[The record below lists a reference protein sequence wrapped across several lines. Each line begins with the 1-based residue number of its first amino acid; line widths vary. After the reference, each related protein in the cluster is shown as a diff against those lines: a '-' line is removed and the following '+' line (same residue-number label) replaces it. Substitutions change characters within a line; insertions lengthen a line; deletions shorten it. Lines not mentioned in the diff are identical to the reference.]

1 MKFLLRAQ
9 SRMQQLLPFG
19 CFPTGRMGLS
29 LICLSLLSA
38 CAASS
43 AKTERSAAQIQQA
56 VPVTIAT
63 VSQKSVP
70 VQLQAIGNVQAYYTV
85 TVRPQVSG
93 TITGVYFRQGQ
104 DVKKGQLLYTID
116 DRPLKASLEQ
126 AIANLAKDQAQVKQA
141 QANQVRDQAQEQ
153 YAESEARSYSELGNQ
168 GAISKVQAAQY
179 VANAAALNATVT
191 ADRAAV
197 QNAQAAVN
205 ADRAAVDNAKVQLSY
220 TSIYSPINGRSGNS
234 IVDRGNLV
242 QANNTTPLVTI
253 GQVRPLQVVFSVPEQ
268 QLPQIRQYM
277 ATRKLPLT
285 AIIPNTNQPPVSGVL
300 LAVNNV
306 VDNTTGTIQLLGDFA
321 NSQEHLWPGQF
332 VNVVLTLTTE
342 PNAVVVP
349 SQAVQAG
356 QNGNYA
362 FVLKPDLT
370 VESRTVT
377 VSRTINGQSVI
388 TKGLQLGEKVV
399 TDGQSN
405 LVPGAKVQVK
415 TGLQPGGTAS

>member
-9 SRMQQLLPFG
+9 SSRQQLPLVF
-19 CFPTGRMGLS
+19 FPTRWVS
-29 LICLSLLSA
+29 LCLLCLSLLSA

-43 AKTERSAAQIQQA
+43 AKTKRSAAMTQQA
-56 VPVTIAT
+56 VPVTVAT
-63 VSQKSVP
+63 VSQKSIP

-85 TVRPQVSG
+85 TVRPQVTG

-116 DRPLKASLEQ
+116 DRPLVASLQQ
-126 AIANLAKDQAQVKQA
+126 AIANLAKDQAQVQQA
-141 QANQVRDQAQEQ
+141 IANQLRDQAQEQ
-153 YAESEARSYSELGNQ
+153 YAETEARSYSALGNQ

-179 VANAAALNATVT
+179 VTNAQAARATVV

-205 ADRAAVDNAKVQLSY
+205 ADRAAVQNAQVQLSY
-220 TSIYSPINGRSGNS
+220 TKIYSPIDGRAGTS

-253 GQVRPLQVVFSVPEQ
+253 GQVRPIQAVFSLPERE
-268 QLPQIRQYM
+268 LPDIKKYS
-277 ATRKLPLT
+277 ATSKLPLQ
-285 AIIPNTNQPPVSGVL
+285 AVIPNSNQPPIPGAL

-306 VDNTTGTIQLLGDFA
+306 VDNTTGTIQLLGNFA
-321 NSQEHLWPGQF
+321 NSEEHLWPGQY
-332 VNVVLTLTTE
+332 VNIVMTLTTE

-362 FVLKPDLT
+362 FVVKPNLT
-370 VESRTVT
+370 VESRTVA

-388 TKGLQLGEKVV
+388 AKGLQPGEKVV

-405 LVPGAKVQVK
+405 LIPGAKVQVK
-415 TGLQPGGTAS
+415 TASQPGGTAS